1 MSLFFEFFYELMVLI
16 LKNVVEFFQTLG
28 NAFWNAGASFSTYV
42 GIIKIY
48 FPQFDTTAWILGV
61 LSIIMI
67 VALFALLVWF
77 ILKALKK
84 YFAFRK
90 RMVEEEEL
98 MKEITRLNHEV
109 AALLDEKNK
118 IMAMKVSQLGLKPG
132 EEEGEEG
139 DGEEEAIDPN
149 GGISRFVRLIDVDK
163 KYEENPFKI
172 TTPQKFTLSELVER
186 YRNFACKKMNLYYP
200 RELVMAFVAGMASSR
215 LIILEGI
222 SGTGKTSLPYSWG
235 KFLKRDSCVCAV
247 QPSWRDRTE
256 LVGYL
261 NEFTKR
267 FNESEFLEGIYEFTY
282 RDDIGFVVLD
292 EMNLARVE
300 YYFAE
305 ILSVLE
311 LPNSDEWIIDVV
323 PDSWPSDPKNVI
335 NGRMKLPTNLW
346 FVGTANNDDSTF
358 SITDKVYDRAIP
370 IQIDTKIAEFEC
382 EDSEPMQIESA
393 YLQKL
398 FAEAKKTHPV
408 SDEIFEKL
416 EALDYFVIENFRLS
430 FGNRIVKQMRDFIP
444 VYVACGG
451 TEIGGLDYMFTYK
464 VLKKFEGLNLM
475 LLKDSMKKLISYLE
489 KLFGRDNM
497 PYAKAFLE
505 RLIKMAS

>member
-1 MSLFFEFFYELMVLI
+1 MSLFFEFFYEFMMQILMNMVD
-16 LKNVVEFFQTLG
+16 FFKAIG
-28 NAFWNAGASFSTYV
+28 AAFWNAAISFNTYV
-42 GIIKIY
+42 NTIKIY
-48 FPQFDTTAWILGV
+48 FPQFDVAGWILGV
-61 LSIIMI
+61 LSIII
-67 VALFALLVWF
+67 IIALFVLLFWF
-77 ILKALKK
+77 LLKALKK

-98 MKEITRLNHEV
+98 MKEIARLNNEV
-109 AALLDEKNK
+109 SALLDEKNK

-132 EEEGEEG
+132 E
-139 DGEEEAIDPN
+139 DGEEETAEEEIDPN
-149 GGISRFVRLIDVDK
+149 GGVSRFVKLIGIDV
-163 KYEENPFKI
+163 KYEVQSGKV
-172 TTPQKFTLSELVER
+172 TDPQKYTLSDLVDR
-186 YRNFACKKMNLYYP
+186 YRNFACKHMKLYYE
-200 RELVMAFVAGMASSR
+200 RDLIMAFVAGMASSR

-235 KFLKRDSCVCAV
+235 KFIKRDSCVCPV

-256 LVGYL
+256 LIGYL

-305 ILSVLE
+305 ILSTLE
-311 LPNSDEWIIDVV
+311 IPNPDEWQIEIV
-323 PDSWPSDPKNVI
+323 PDSWPTDPRNFT
-335 NGRMKLPTNLW
+335 NGKMTLPTNLW

-370 IQIDTKIAEFEC
+370 IQIDTKSSAFEC
-382 EDSEPMQIESA
+382 EDSKPMQVESA
-393 YLQKL
+393 YLAKL
-398 FAEAKKTHPV
+398 FAEAKEKNPV
-408 SDEIFEKL
+408 SKEIFEKL
-416 EALDYFVIENFRLS
+416 ELLDFFVIEHFRLA

-451 TEIGGLDYMFTYK
+451 SEIGGLDYMFTYK

-475 LLKDSMKKLISYLE
+475 MLRDNMKKLIAYLD